1 MNTNDQHT
9 GTPTGSVT
17 TTEQP
22 VASRMAAPTG
32 ALLKTGFP
40 SRVAVSTW
48 PSTLL
53 DHAAVLERVFAA
65 PFTLENSDSQ
75 VVRRN
80 GVLAVLDRLTSFPGE
95 DWQQRWEASGAE
107 SAEDWRELFAGKS
120 SRR

>member
-40 SRVAVSTW
+40 SRVAVSSW
-48 PSTLL
+48 HSTLL

-75 VVRRN
+75 VARRN
-80 GVLAVLDRLTSFPGE
+80 GVLAVLD
-95 DWQQRWEASGAE
+95 
-107 SAEDWRELFAGKS
+107 
-120 SRR
+120 